1 MRLFHVIERMK
12 NVRYS
17 VIQRGVSPDKV
28 VMSRRDFNEFFDD
41 WQRMDN
47 RLRELHNSGK

>member
-1 MRLFHVIERMK
+1 MSLFHVVERMK
-12 NVRYS
+12 DIRAYDR
-17 VIQRGVSPDKV
+17 QRGVAPDKV
-28 VMSRRDFNEFFDD
+28 VLSRRDFNEFFDD